1 MLLENQ
7 HILIVED
14 EFLIALDLE
23 ETVHEAGAQAV
34 GPVGTV
40 GEALALL
47 AQQNVSGAI
56 LDMNLGS
63 ELSTAIA
70 EQLQQRE
77 VPFIYHSG
85 QSDLLSDPSWP
96 KAPVVSK
103 PATPTALVE
112 ALAGVIN
119 A

>member
-23 ETVHEAGAQAV
+23 ETVREAGAQPV

-40 GEALALL
+40 REALALL
-47 AQQNVSGAI
+47 EQQTVSGAI
-56 LDMNLGS
+56 LDINLGS

-70 EQLQQRE
+70 EQLQQRK
-77 VPFIYHSG
+77 VPFIYHTG
-85 QSDLLSDPSWP
+85 QSDLLADPAWP

-103 PATPTALVE
+103 PAMPAGLVA
-112 ALAGVIN
+112 ALAETISR
-119 A
+119 

>member
-47 AQQNVSGAI
+47 EQQTVSGAI
-56 LDMNLGS
+56 LDVNLGS
-63 ELSTAIA
+63 ELSIAIA
-70 EQLQQRE
+70 EQLQQRQ

-85 QSDLLSDPSWP
+85 QSELLSDPTWP

-103 PATPTALVE
+103 PATPAGLVA
-112 ALAGVIN
+112 ALAETISR
-119 A
+119 